1 MLMLMAM
8 QENNESRNKPLM
20 EPGEI
25 TRQTSPDKKSRAA
38 ESGKSGSGKKAGIDW
53 YSLSVLWL
61 ATLAVSGVI
70 SLYVMAIAWLNI
82 KDIDIDPIDRG
93 AYQAA
98 AEIANLTVHHR
109 DLGAL
114 TVNNST
120 EGSKPARSLNT
131 VVSLVRTSLYLA
143 KSLDLKVMQVEAEKD
158 FAEVLAQRA
167 KLLSLIEANLKP
179 HEGDTVPSSQNQ
191 SPNLTLNTY
200 ARVRQT
206 IQGSLRQSE
215 KLTDLSIKYGTLKN
229 GEGLTRITAESEEAK
244 APYVENGRLKTMVP
258 VPIPLAKPTTFI
270 FQQEPLQTKIVSISD
285 FKALND
291 KDTLPSA
298 LLLEATIEQHKR
310 HSSKENGAV
319 SFVKRRICISLGASD
334 RQTDTA
340 APLSKPL
347 PTCLAISFPHGRLE
361 NMNSLAALLQCKT
374 WQGQGNWTEYTG
386 TSGNLSGRLSPT
398 ANPVIK
404 QMSPGDS
411 LSLLLYHFLR
421 SQTDPISPERL
432 RTVVKEAFPPP
443 PPPEQTDS
451 LAEAGKS
458 RLRTLSDDPL
468 GETDRSYKN
477 YLEIDEAIETE
488 ANSCLV
494 QNTDARNFSYLYKGG
509 PKEEGQLAVA
519 AAFKNN
525 SRRFPASALP
535 IVISARGEPAL
546 PGQKNFQ
553 KKLASDL
560 LTSLY
565 NTNLAA
571 NDTLATAR
579 IMQAN
584 ALKRMKES
592 TDKNYLLVGEL
603 AYLRSKASQSQT
615 EEEKKKLKEEIT
627 LRESRIEYERKQQQL
642 LINIGKLA
650 AAARANADRVAAASF
665 DCGAHLFLL
674 AAGGINRP
682 DQEKDSFILGKRF
695 AFRPVASGLSES
707 ELYESAQAL
716 GEDPSARMLSPWL
729 SGKMQVFGTARGIYQ
744 KPDTQ
749 IMVEG
754 KSLSELK
761 AQGDYLR
768 ARPQTITIDCR
779 ALKPSK
785 NRYPAL
791 SFADYPFATVSNR
804 EGQLVFYCQDAYK
817 SAGQILWSSLARDY
831 GGSLKSQDST
841 GESEQ
846 ILTNRRPLPAAS
858 APSPSN
864 VSWCKSAFNYEDR
877 QEETTCPALTGEWQL
892 RSPLMPADSDLQ
904 NTIKGATLTDPKS
917 GQRVPQIPPAGA
929 ELL

>member
-1 MLMLMAM
+1 
-8 QENNESRNKPLM
+8 M

-25 TRQTSPDKKSRAA
+25 SRQTSPDKQSKAA
-38 ESGKSGSGKKAGIDW
+38 ESGNSVSARKGGTDW

-82 KDIDIDPIDRG
+82 KDIDIDPIDRA

-98 AEIANLTVHHR
+98 AEVSNLAVHHR
-109 DLGAL
+109 DFGAL
-114 TVNNST
+114 VLNQPPDDLNR
-120 EGSKPARSLNT
+120 ARSFNT
-131 VVSLVRTSLYLA
+131 VVSLLRTSLYLA
-143 KSLDLKVMQVEAEKD
+143 NRLELKVVQEEAEKD
-158 FAEVLAQRA
+158 YAELLSQRA
-167 KLLSLIEANLKP
+167 RLLTLVEANLQPSQVNDKP
-179 HEGDTVPSSQNQ
+179 SQNGATAL
-191 SPNLTLNTY
+191 PANTY

-206 IQGSLRQSE
+206 IVGSLRQSE
-215 KLTDLSIKYGTLKN
+215 KLTDLSIKCGTLKH
-229 GEGLTRITAESEEAK
+229 GQDLSKIPAENDEEK

-258 VPIPLAKPTTFI
+258 VPIPLKTPTSFI
-270 FQQEPLQTKIVSISD
+270 FHQEPLQSKIVRTGD
-285 FKALND
+285 FVPL
-291 KDTLPSA
+291 KDRQTLPSA
-298 LLLEATIEQHKR
+298 LLLEATLEEHNRRSGK
-310 HSSKENGAV
+310 GAV
-319 SFVKRRICISLGASD
+319 SYIKRRICISLGASD
-334 RQTDTA
+334 KESLTA

-361 NMNSLAALLQCKT
+361 NMDSLASLLQCKT
-374 WQGQGNWTEYTG
+374 WLGNGNWTEYAG
-386 TSGNLSGRLSPT
+386 DAGSGSGRLSPT

-421 SQTDPISPERL
+421 NQTTPISPGHL
-432 RTVVKEAFPPP
+432 RSAVNETFPPP
-443 PPPEQTDS
+443 PPTDS
-451 LAEAGKS
+451 LSEAGNS
-458 RLRTLSDDPL
+458 RLRTLTDDPL
-468 GETDRSYKN
+468 GESDRSYKS
-477 YLEIDEAIETE
+477 YLEIDEAVETE
-488 ANSCLV
+488 ANSCLI
-494 QNTDARNFSYLYKGG
+494 QNTDARSFSYLYKGG
-509 PKEEGQLAVA
+509 PKEQGQLAVA
-519 AAFKNN
+519 AAFKNG

-535 IVISARGEPAL
+535 VVVSARGEPTL
-546 PGQKNFQ
+546 PGQKSFQ
-553 KKLASDL
+553 KKLVTDL

-584 ALKRMKES
+584 ALKRMKDS

-603 AYLRSKASQSQT
+603 SYLRSKSGLNQT
-615 EEEKKKLKEEIT
+615 PAERKKLNEEIT

-642 LINIGKLA
+642 LLNIGKLA
-650 AAARANADRVAAASF
+650 AAARANAEKVAAASF

-716 GEDPSARMLSPWL
+716 TENPAAKLDSPWL
-729 SGKMQVFGTARGIYQ
+729 NGKMQVFGTARGIYQ

-768 ARPQTITIDCR
+768 ARPQTITIDSR
-779 ALKPSK
+779 ALRPSK
-785 NRYPAL
+785 SRYQAL
-791 SFADYPFATVSNR
+791 SFADYPFATVTNR

-817 SAGQILWSSLARDY
+817 SANQIIWSSLARDY
-831 GGSLKSQDST
+831 GGSLKPDSSAR
-841 GESEQ
+841 ESDEAF
-846 ILTNRRPLPAAS
+846 TAHSPS
-858 APSPSN
+858 AQKQSSPSPSN
-864 VSWCKSAFNYEDR
+864 VSWCKSAFNYEGGSED
-877 QEETTCPALTGEWQL
+877 TTCPALTGEWQL

>member
-1 MLMLMAM
+1 M
-8 QENNESRNKPLM
+8 M

-25 TRQTSPDKKSRAA
+25 SRQTSPDNQSKAA
-38 ESGKSGSGKKAGIDW
+38 ESGNSVSIRKGGTDW

-82 KDIDIDPIDRG
+82 KDIDIDPIDRA

-98 AEIANLTVHHR
+98 AEVSNLAVHHR
-109 DLGAL
+109 DFGAL
-114 TVNNST
+114 VLNQPPDDLNR
-120 EGSKPARSLNT
+120 ARSFNT
-131 VVSLVRTSLYLA
+131 VVSLLRTSLYLA
-143 KSLDLKVMQVEAEKD
+143 NRLELKVVQEEAEKD
-158 FAEVLAQRA
+158 YAELLSQRA
-167 KLLSLIEANLKP
+167 RLLTLVEANLKP
-179 HEGDTVPSSQNQ
+179 SPVRDKPSQNGV
-191 SPNLTLNTY
+191 SVLPTNTY

-206 IQGSLRQSE
+206 IVGSLRQSE
-215 KLTDLSIKYGTLKN
+215 KLTDLSIKCGTLKH
-229 GEGLTRITAESEEAK
+229 GQGLSKIPAENDEEK

-258 VPIPLAKPTTFI
+258 VPIPLKTPTSFI
-270 FQQEPLQTKIVSISD
+270 FHQEPLQSKIVRTGD
-285 FKALND
+285 FVPL
-291 KDTLPSA
+291 KDRQTLPSA
-298 LLLEATIEQHKR
+298 LLLEATMEEHNRRSGK
-310 HSSKENGAV
+310 GAV
-319 SFVKRRICISLGASD
+319 SYIKRRICISLGASD
-334 RQTDTA
+334 KESLTA

-347 PTCLAISFPHGRLE
+347 PTCLAISFPHGRLAT
-361 NMNSLAALLQCKT
+361 MDSLASLLQCKT
-374 WQGQGNWTEYTG
+374 WLGNGNWTEYAG
-386 TSGNLSGRLSPT
+386 NAGSGSGRLSPT

-421 SQTDPISPERL
+421 NQTTPISPGYL
-432 RTVVKEAFPPP
+432 RNVVNETFPPP
-443 PPPEQTDS
+443 PPPSDS
-451 LAEAGKS
+451 LSQAGNS
-458 RLRTLSDDPL
+458 RLRTLTDDPL
-468 GETDRSYKN
+468 GESDRSYKS

-488 ANSCLV
+488 ANSCLI
-494 QNTDARNFSYLYKGG
+494 QNTDARSFSYLYKGG
-509 PKEEGQLAVA
+509 PKEQGQLAVA
-519 AAFKNN
+519 AAFKNG

-535 IVISARGEPAL
+535 VVVSARGEPTL
-546 PGQKNFQ
+546 PGQKSFQ
-553 KKLASDL
+553 KKLVTDL

-584 ALKRMKES
+584 ALKRMKDS

-603 AYLRSKASQSQT
+603 SYLRSKSGLNQT
-615 EEEKKKLKEEIT
+615 PAERKKLNEEIT

-642 LINIGKLA
+642 LLNIGKLA

-716 GEDPSARMLSPWL
+716 TENPAAKLDSPWL
-729 SGKMQVFGTARGIYQ
+729 NGKMQVFGTARGIYQ

-768 ARPQTITIDCR
+768 ARPQTITIDSR
-779 ALKPSK
+779 ALRPSK
-785 NRYPAL
+785 SRYQAL
-791 SFADYPFATVSNR
+791 SFADYPFATVTNR

-817 SAGQILWSSLARDY
+817 SANQIIWSSLARDY
-831 GGSLKSQDST
+831 GGSLKPDSSAR
-841 GESEQ
+841 ESDEAF
-846 ILTNRRPLPAAS
+846 TANSPS
-858 APSPSN
+858 AQKQSSPSPSN
-864 VSWCKSAFNYEDR
+864 VSWCKSAFNYEGGSED
-877 QEETTCPALTGEWQL
+877 TTCPALTGEWQL